1 MTPERII
8 ETIVADL
15 TAMDATLSGDDSP
28 LTSVWEE
35 IKEQVQHGP
44 SIYWDA
50 YSQVMGSLIDAAVED
65 VIEKGGAR
73 SLSHFDDDDIH
84 ETLVALLIER
94 AHQEPVE
101 CEPFDFE
108 YFCYKILD
116 FAGYAKVIKRT
127 GVTACQAQV
136 FSMAAPYGESGSVLT
151 SRIACVL
158 SEDEFEFARERGWPR
173 EWP

>member
-8 ETIVADL
+8 ETLVADL

-28 LTSVWEE
+28 LTNVWEE

-50 YSQVMGSLIDAAVED
+50 YSQVMGSLINAAVED
-65 VIEKGGAR
+65 VIENGGTGFP
-73 SLSHFDDDDIH
+73 SHFDDDDIH

-94 AHQEPVE
+94 AQQEPVE
-101 CEPFDFE
+101 CGSFDFE
-108 YFCYKILD
+108 YFCYRILD
-116 FAGYAKVIKRT
+116 FTGYAKFIKRT
-127 GVTACQAQV
+127 GVTACQARV
-136 FSMAAPYGESGSVLT
+136 FSMAAPYGEFGSVPT
-151 SRIACVL
+151 SRIECVL